1 MTAADVLLSAPP
13 KKFAD
18 PPGRTSP
25 TMQQLE
31 LAQLQQRGLT
41 KSLFNH
47 FTKECKKVD
56 AELAAAEAAFVELEA
71 RKAKASEFS
80 PDSPQIEQL
89 DAVCKTVAEWRKHCR
104 NKEQETVLL
113 YGKYC
118 EKFGGSIEVAKPEEF
133 FKSSRSGSV
142 ASIASALANTDIA
155 TLVQSFKKAK
165 NEPHGIP
172 SFLLPKE
179 ASTPS
184 SFNNKELEEIL
195 EDSSL
200 QDNEAPRVLPATP
213 RTEVTGDNADDSSI
227 VSGLTTLNSA
237 TTREVLHDVENK
249 VLDFIKN
256 ETENIRKMMEED
268 AISKA
273 GGLESCSVGAG
284 SKAASQAES
293 QSVADHEKMVFKM
306 QQVLEAFKK
315 AEEETKMKEEKG
327 ATARRV
333 PGGNV
338 GEEWYEHFDNTYQRH
353 YYVEKHTNKTQ
364 WHSPTRTD
372 VSVADYSLSV
382 SMNSGSTVPA
392 RAANPTVA
400 DMAMAQDFI
409 PDASMRSLGGRRR
422 GRVEAYRAKVRK
434 QRKRQLA
441 VMGIVLAVL
450 GAGALYY
457 RYNNP
462 EQVEQA
468 METVARVIGMDENSA
483 HIEDVQV
490 KSRNTKKKKETKKE
504 TRSTTPTPASSSTQ
518 SLPVPSTRKA
528 KAPTTSSSTTTSAKP
543 TKKEVPAP
551 PPTKTKKTPSPVK
564 TVAKKKASEVPDTPG
579 GEDIGL
585 APFQPESQHWIMD
598 VLKGPLAFKTVNY
611 QCMDNERYCGLH
623 HY

>member
-1 MTAADVLLSAPP
+1 MTAADIVLSAPP

-47 FTKECKKVD
+47 FTRECKKVD
-56 AELAAAEAAFVELEA
+56 AELAAADAALAELEA

-80 PDSPQIEQL
+80 PNSPEIEQL
-89 DAVCKTVAEWRKHCR
+89 DAVCKTVAEWKKHCR

-118 EKFGGSIEVAKPEEF
+118 EKFGSSIEVAKPEEF
-133 FKSSRSGSV
+133 FKSSKSGSV
-142 ASIASALANTDIA
+142 ASTTSALANTDIA

-200 QDNEAPRVLPATP
+200 QDNEAPRVLPVTP
-213 RTEVTGDNADDSSI
+213 RTEVTGEDLDDSSI

-237 TTREVLHDVENK
+237 VTREVLHDVENK

-268 AISKA
+268 AMSKA
-273 GGLESCSVGAG
+273 GGGLESCSVGAG

-293 QSVADHEKMVFKM
+293 QSIADHERMVFKM
-306 QQVLEAFKK
+306 QQVLEAFRK

-327 ATARRV
+327 ATIRRV
-333 PGGNV
+333 PGGNM
-338 GEEWYEHFDNTYQRH
+338 GEEWYEHFDQTYQRH

-364 WHSPTRTD
+364 WHMPTQTD
-372 VSVADYSLSV
+372 VSVADYSSLSV
-382 SMNSGSTVPA
+382 SMNSGSTAPP

-400 DMAMAQDFI
+400 DMTMVQDFI
-409 PDASMRSLGGRRR
+409 PDSSIRSLGRRR

-434 QRKRQLA
+434 QKKRQLA
-441 VMGIVLAVL
+441 VMGLVLAVL
-450 GAGALYY
+450 GAGAMYY
-457 RYNNP
+457 KYTKP

-468 METVARVIGMDENSA
+468 FETVAKAIGLDDSSV
-483 HIEDVQV
+483 HVEDVRV
-490 KSRNTKKKKETKKE
+490 NSRNTKKETK
-504 TRSTTPTPASSSTQ
+504 STTPTPTSTRNN
-518 SLPVPSTRKA
+518 PVPSTRKA
-528 KAPTTSSSTTTSAKP
+528 KIPPTYSSSTTSTKP
-543 TKKEVPAP
+543 TKKEVPVP

-564 TVAKKKASEVPDTPG
+564 TVAKKKASEVPDFPNS
-579 GEDIGL
+579 DDMGL
-585 APFQPESQHWIMD
+585 ASFQPESQHWLLD